1 MAAESN
7 NTAQRTC
14 PSCPPLNPLA
24 LFTHTLHL
32 ITPSTFLASFLNPL
46 LINSHPHIPPSLSR
60 SSVLPR
66 RWYFSAA
73 ATVLLLR
80 PGT

>member
-24 LFTHTLHL
+24 LFTHA
-32 ITPSTFLASFLNPL
+32 TPDYTFDFSSVVPNKF
-46 LINSHPHIPPSLSR
+46 SPSLARLYST
-60 SSVLPR
+60 
-66 RWYFSAA
+66 AA
-73 ATVLLLR
+73 ATDLLLR